1 MDPGRKEDE
10 VMRHSEIEEEVEG
23 NPTPL
28 FSTNVLPQGK
38 LTLPDGRQISCFTRA
53 SRHMDSSAQ
62 DFLFVDD
69 LWPGCRFLADFIIL
83 NRDVFVSKICLE
95 LGAGGALPSL
105 AAGLLGAEKVVI
117 TDYPAKGVIENIEGV
132 IAANS
137 ITNAVAIG
145 HIWGIDI
152 EKVLKLGRT
161 SSSGEMLG
169 YDVIFLAELLWRDT
183 YHLHR
188 NLLESL
194 SACMNKKTGVAY
206 MTIAHRPTTSLLGH
220 TAEKDLEFFSVA
232 ASEFDLKSSI
242 IETCSRYFD
251 VGELVTIDV
260 YLYEL
265 RVIQKTLK

>member
-1 MDPGRKEDE
+1 MQP
-10 VMRHSEIEEEVEG
+10 SELEEEVVG

-28 FSTNVLPQGK
+28 FSTNVLPHGK
-38 LTLPDGRQISCFTRA
+38 LTLPDGRQISCFTR
-53 SRHMDSSAQ
+53 SNRHVDSSAQ

-83 NRDVFVSKICLE
+83 NNDRFNGKICLE

-105 AAGLLGAEKVVI
+105 VAASLGAERVVI
-117 TDYPAKGVIENIEGV
+117 TDYPANGVVENIEGV

-137 ITNAVAIG
+137 INNAVATG

-152 EKVLKLGRT
+152 EKVLELGKT
-161 SSSGEMLG
+161 SSSGETLG

-188 NLLESL
+188 NLLQSL
-194 SACMNKKTGVAY
+194 SACINKKTGVAY
-206 MTIAHRPTTSLLGH
+206 MTVAHRPTTSLLGH
-220 TAEKDLEFFSVA
+220 TAENDLEFFSVA
-232 ASEFDLKSSI
+232 ASEFGLKSSL
-242 IETCSRYFD
+242 IETCSKYFD

-265 RVIQKTLK
+265 RMNEVS